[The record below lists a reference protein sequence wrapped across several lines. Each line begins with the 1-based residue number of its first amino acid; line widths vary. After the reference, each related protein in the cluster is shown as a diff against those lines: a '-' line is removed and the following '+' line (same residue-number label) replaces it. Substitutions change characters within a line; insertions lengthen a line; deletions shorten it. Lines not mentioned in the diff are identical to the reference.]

1 MIKDTKHMDDCAIQ
15 EEGPCTC
22 GVEEILEDIALEE
35 AGLDA
40 EDFE

>member
-1 MIKDTKHMDDCAIQ
+1 MDDCAVQ

-35 AGLDA
+35 AGLTAKDS
-40 EDFE
+40 E